1 MLKYSQ
7 SFDKFMTNH
16 LHSYD
21 KQKMAKYEFALNKT
35 KEYIMSAP
43 KMLFKVIILSLI
55 VFASGMNSYS
65 QTKVRV
71 GTYDS
76 RLIAVAYYN
85 SKLFKIPSEVREKM
99 KVAQEK
105 NDTVTISAITKEM
118 PLRQRYM
125 HEQAF
130 GKASVCYLIE
140 EIKDKVAEY
149 VKKEKLDFI
158 VSKWEMSF
166 INPNYEVVDITLSLA
181 NLFEPSMDMGKMM
194 TDLNS
199 NEPVKDAFLI
209 DD

>member
-1 MLKYSQ
+1 MSV
-7 SFDKFMTNH
+7 S
-16 LHSYD
+16 
-21 KQKMAKYEFALNKT
+21 KT
-35 KEYIMSAP
+35 FLTAI
-43 KMLFKVIILSLI
+43 VLSLFI
-55 VFASGMNSYS
+55 FSAGINSYA

-76 RLIAVAYYN
+76 RLIAIAYYN
-85 SKLFKIPSEVREKM
+85 SKLFKLPGEVREKM
-99 KVAQEK
+99 KAAQEK
-105 NDTVTISAITKEM
+105 NDTVTISAISKEM

-125 HEQAF
+125 HEQGF

-166 INPNYEVVDITLSLA
+166 INPNYEVVDITLNLA
-181 NLFEPSMDMGKMM
+181 NLFEPSMDVGKMIPEM
-194 TDLNS
+194 NS
-199 NEPVKDAFLI
+199 NEPVKDAFLL

>member
-1 MLKYSQ
+1 
-7 SFDKFMTNH
+7 
-16 LHSYD
+16 
-21 KQKMAKYEFALNKT
+21 
-35 KEYIMSAP
+35 MSAS
-43 KMLFKVIILSLI
+43 KSIFKLFVLFLF
-55 VFASGMNSYS
+55 VFAAGMNSYS

-85 SKLFKIPSEVREKM
+85 SKLFKLPAEAREMM
-99 KVAQEK
+99 KAAQEK
-105 NDTVTISAITKEM
+105 NDTVTISAISKEM

-140 EIKDKVAEY
+140 EIKDKVSDY

-181 NLFEPSMDMGKMM
+181 NLFEPSMDVGKMINE
-194 TDLNS
+194 LNN
-199 NEPVKDAFLI
+199 NEPIKDAFLS
-209 DD
+209 DN

>member
-1 MLKYSQ
+1 
-7 SFDKFMTNH
+7 
-16 LHSYD
+16 
-21 KQKMAKYEFALNKT
+21 
-35 KEYIMSAP
+35 MSAS
-43 KMLFKVIILSLI
+43 KSIFKLLVLFLF
-55 VFASGMNSYS
+55 VFAAGMNSYS

-71 GTYDS
+71 GSYDS

-85 SKLFKIPSEVREKM
+85 SKLFKLPAEVREKM
-99 KVAQEK
+99 KAAQEK
-105 NDTVTISAITKEM
+105 NDTVTISAISKEM

-125 HEQAF
+125 HEQGF

-166 INPNYEVVDITLSLA
+166 INPNYEVVDITLSLS
-181 NLFEPSMDMGKMM
+181 NLFEPSMDMKKMM

-199 NEPVKDAFLI
+199 NDPIKDSFLI